1 MIKFLDLQKINAQY
15 TEELKVATSRVID
28 SGWYLLGNEVKNFE
42 ENLAKYIG
50 VKHAIG
56 VANGL
61 DALRL
66 IMKAYIEMG
75 VMKEGDEVI
84 VPANTY
90 IASILAISDNRLKPV
105 LVEPDINT
113 YNLDISLIEKHIT
126 ERTKAILV
134 VHLYGRVCWSDELES
149 IAKKH
154 NLKIIED
161 NAQAIGAE
169 FSSESVNL
177 RHPLTKPRKTGALG
191 DAAGFSFYPGKNLG
205 ALGDAGAVTT
215 NNDELATMVR
225 ALGNYGSKQKYVN
238 EYQGLNSRLDEIQAT
253 ILDVKLKYL
262 DAETSRRKE
271 IAQYYCENI
280 KNEKISLPLVDYH
293 LSSGNFH
300 VWHLF
305 VIRCSNRDRL
315 QQYLSEN
322 GIQTLIH
329 YPIPP
334 HKQNAYLSMN
344 DMLFPVTELIHN
356 EVLSL
361 PISPIMTDDEVE
373 KVVTI
378 LNSYRE

>member
-1 MIKFLDLQKINAQY
+1 MIKFLDLQNINARY
-15 TEELKVATSRVID
+15 ADELKKVAAEVID
-28 SGWYLLGNEVKNFE
+28 SGWYILGERLKQFEKN
-42 ENLAKYIG
+42 LVQYIG

-66 IMKAYIEMG
+66 ILKAYIELG
-75 VMKEGDEVI
+75 IMKEGDEVI

-90 IASILAISDNRLKPV
+90 IATILAISDNRLKPV

-113 YNLDISLIEKHIT
+113 YNLDINLVEHHIT
-126 ERTKAILV
+126 PRTRAIMV
-134 VHLYGRVCWSDELES
+134 VHLYGRTCWDIQL
-149 IAKKH
+149 KKLATKY

-169 FSSESVNL
+169 WNGV
-177 RHPLTKPRKTGALG
+177 RTGALG

-215 NNDELATMVR
+215 NSDELAETIR
-225 ALGNYGSKQKYVN
+225 ALGNYGSKAKYVN
-238 EYQGLNSRLDEIQAT
+238 EYKGLNSRLDEIQAAF
-253 ILDVKLKYL
+253 LNVKLKYI
-262 DAETSRRKE
+262 DNENQCRRKV
-271 IAQYYCENI
+271 AQYYCQNI
-280 KNEKISLPLVDYH
+280 KNSDIILPSFNFELETLN
-293 LSSGNFH
+293 LSH

-305 VIRCSNRDRL
+305 VIRHPKRDVL
-315 QQYLSEN
+315 QKYLSEK

-334 HKQNAYLSMN
+334 HRQIAYKEWNSFS
-344 DMLFPVTELIHN
+344 FPITEKIHS

-361 PISPIMTDDEVE
+361 PISPVHTDNEIH
-373 KVVTI
+373 VVI
-378 LNSYRE
+378 DALNRF

>member
-1 MIKFLDLQKINAQY
+1 MIKFYDLQAINAQY
-15 TEELKVATSRVID
+15 KDELKHVAAEVID
-28 SGWYLLGNEVKNFE
+28 SGWYLLGERVNQFE
-42 ENLAKYIG
+42 TNLAKYIG

-66 IMKAYIEMG
+66 ILKAYFDMG
-75 VMKEGDEVI
+75 IMQEGDEVI

-90 IASILAISDNRLKPV
+90 IATILAITDNRLKPV

-113 YNLDISLIEKHIT
+113 YNFDISLIEQHIT
-126 ERTKAILV
+126 PRTRAIMV
-134 VHLYGRVCWSDELES
+134 VHLYGQVCWSEELEA

-169 FSSESVNL
+169 WNGL
-177 RHPLTKPRKTGALG
+177 KTGALG

-215 NNDELATMVR
+215 NDCELAKAVR
-225 ALGNYGSKQKYVN
+225 AIANYGSKVKYQN
-238 EYQGLNSRLDEIQAT
+238 EYQGLNSRLDEMQAGF
-253 ILDVKLKYL
+253 LDVKLKYL
-262 DAETSRRKE
+262 DAENQRRIE
-271 IAQYYCENI
+271 IARYYCENI
-280 KNEKISLPLVDYH
+280 KNKTIILPSTIDQSPITNHQSL
-293 LSSGNFH
+293 NH

-305 VIRCSNRDRL
+305 VIRTSQRDKL
-315 QQYLSEN
+315 QKHLSEN

-334 HKQNAYLSMN
+334 HKQQAYKKWNNQS
-344 DMLFPVTELIHN
+344 FPITEKIHQ
-356 EVLSL
+356 EILSL
-361 PISPIMTDDEVE
+361 PISPVLSMDETQYIVE
-373 KVVTI
+373 IINKF
-378 LNSYRE
+378 SGG